1 MSDLLNLFP
10 TFPLTPPVSN
20 LLNFIEDARL
30 TTADLLALDP
40 ISISRRLLPQLNTSL
55 LELKGLQRNLVEH
68 IHADIARLSSLP
80 SPRTITT
87 HSPTLD
93 GLLNK
98 IPTQA
103 ITEFVGESGSGKTQI
118 LLLLTLTVQLPPS
131 RGGLGRPAV
140 YISTEAPLSTLR
152 LIQLKN
158 YISHGVPVSEQ
169 PTTDKVFSIV
179 CSDLETQ
186 EHIIRYQL
194 PVLVQ
199 KFNVGLVVIDSVA
212 ANFRAEFERPTDR
225 NKKLRSSDPSSSTP
239 SSSPSPSSTTTP
251 GAGAR
256 HGSRMAQRGK
266 DMVRLAATLRHL
278 AITHNLA
285 VVVSNQVSDKFTSFA
300 NARTPLSSS
309 SSSSPRG
316 GGDDD
321 DDIMSLDFQSKW
333 FTGCNEELEGGGKV
347 PALGLV
353 WANLLAT
360 RVVIRKSQDPKTG
373 EWRRDL
379 RVAYS
384 NRAPAGEEVGIE
396 VFEGGVR
403 SVEDDG
409 GDGCS

>member
-40 ISISRRLLPQLNTSL
+40 ISISRRLPPQLNTSL
-55 LELKGLQRNLVEH
+55 LELKSLQRNLVEH

-80 SPRTITT
+80 PPRTITT

-93 GLLNK
+93 RLLNK

-158 YISHGVPVSEQ
+158 YISHDVPVSEQ

-199 KFNVGLVVIDSVA
+199 KFDVGLVVIDSIA
-212 ANFRAEFERPTDR
+212 ANFRAEFERPMDR
-225 NKKLRSSDPSSSTP
+225 NKKLRLSDPSTP
-239 SSSPSPSSTTTP
+239 SSSPSSSSSTATP

-256 HGSRMAQRGK
+256 RGSQMAQRGK
-266 DMVRLAATLRHL
+266 EMVRLAATLRHL

-285 VVVSNQVSDKFTSFA
+285 VVVSNQVSDKF
-300 NARTPLSSS
+300 NARTPLSSL
-309 SSSSPRG
+309 SSPRDG
-316 GGDDD
+316 DDDD

-333 FTGCNEELEGGGKV
+333 FTGCDEELEGGGKV

-360 RVVIRKSQDPKTG
+360 RVVIRKSEDPETG

-384 NRAPAGEEVGIE
+384 NRALAGEEVGIE

-409 GDGCS
+409 GDECS

>member
-40 ISISRRLLPQLNTSL
+40 ISISRRLPPQLNTSL
-55 LELKGLQRNLVEH
+55 LELKSLQRNLVEH

-80 SPRTITT
+80 PPRTITT

-93 GLLNK
+93 RLLNK

-158 YISHGVPVSEQ
+158 YISHNVPVNEQ

-199 KFNVGLVVIDSVA
+199 QFDVGLVVIDSIA
-212 ANFRAEFERPTDR
+212 ANFRAEFERPMDR
-225 NKKLRSSDPSSSTP
+225 NKKFRLNDPSTP
-239 SSSPSPSSTTTP
+239 SSSPSSSSSTATP

-256 HGSRMAQRGK
+256 RGSQMAQRGK
-266 DMVRLAATLRHL
+266 EMVRLAATLRHL

-285 VVVSNQVSDKFTSFA
+285 VVVSNQVSDKF
-300 NARTPLSSS
+300 NARTPLSSL
-309 SSSSPRG
+309 SSPRDG
-316 GGDDD
+316 DDDD

-333 FTGCNEELEGGGKV
+333 FTGCDEELEGGGKV

-360 RVVIRKSQDPKTG
+360 RVVIRKSEDPETG

-384 NRAPAGEEVGIE
+384 NRALAGEEVGIE

-409 GDGCS
+409 GNECS

>member
-1 MSDLLNLFP
+1 
-10 TFPLTPPVSN
+10 
-20 LLNFIEDARL
+20 
-30 TTADLLALDP
+30 
-40 ISISRRLLPQLNTSL
+40 
-55 LELKGLQRNLVEH
+55 
-68 IHADIARLSSLP
+68 
-80 SPRTITT
+80 
-87 HSPTLD
+87 
-93 GLLNK
+93 
-98 IPTQA
+98 
-103 ITEFVGESGSGKTQI
+103 
-118 LLLLTLTVQLPPS
+118 
-131 RGGLGRPAV
+131 
-140 YISTEAPLSTLR
+140 
-152 LIQLKN
+152 
-158 YISHGVPVSEQ
+158 VPESEQ

-199 KFNVGLVVIDSVA
+199 KFDVGLVVIDSVA
-212 ANFRAEFERPTDR
+212 ANFRAEFQRPTDR
-225 NKKLRSSDPSSSTP
+225 NKKLRLSDPSTP
-239 SSSPSPSSTTTP
+239 SSSPSSSSTVTP

-256 HGSRMAQRGK
+256 HGSQMAQRGK

-300 NARTPLSSS
+300 NARTPLSSLS
-309 SSSSPRG
+309 SLQD
-316 GGDDD
+316 GDDED
-321 DDIMSLDFQSKW
+321 DDIMSLDFQSRW
-333 FTGCNEELEGGGKV
+333 FTGCDEGLEGGGKV

-403 SVEDDG
+403 SVEDDR
-409 GDGCS
+409 GDECS